1 MNDPNSLQGV
11 TAIIIEDNILVADS
25 MRLALESWDC
35 KVAGMAGTV
44 ARAKE
49 LIDLV
54 DFDVAI
60 LDIDLRGKSVMPV
73 VEAVR
78 AHDKPFLFV
87 SGYGDESVLPSNLRS
102 VQRLN
107 KPVDPQRLAATIR
120 EIVAQ
125 DWTPDDA

>member
-1 MNDPNSLQGV
+1 MNEPNSLHGV
-11 TAIIIEDNILVADS
+11 TAIIIEDNILLADS

-35 KVAGMAGTV
+35 TIAGMAGTI

-87 SGYGDESVLPSNLRS
+87 SGYGDESVLPAHLRS
-102 VQRLN
+102 VKRLN
-107 KPVDPQRLAATIR
+107 KPVDPQRLAFSIR
-120 EIVAQ
+120 EIVSEAGSR
-125 DWTPDDA
+125 TEE